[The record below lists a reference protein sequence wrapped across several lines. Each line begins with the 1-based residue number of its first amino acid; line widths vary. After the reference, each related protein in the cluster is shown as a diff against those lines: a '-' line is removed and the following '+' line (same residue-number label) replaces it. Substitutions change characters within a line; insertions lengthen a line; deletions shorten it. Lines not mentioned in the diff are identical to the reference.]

1 VGAEPLRVLLVVDS
15 LDGGGAERHVVGLAV
30 ELGRRGHQVT
40 VACSVVA
47 GARGPAHADLVAALA
62 RAGVPVV
69 ALTRR
74 LAKRRV
80 SPAFARGLR
89 RLVRAGGYDVV
100 HAHIW
105 ASTVAAA
112 VATAGTGV
120 PLLLTEHTEAPWR
133 SPAHQVASRWVYAR
147 AQAIL
152 AVSSAIA
159 ALLRDGYAVPADR
172 IHTVLPAV
180 VTLAGP
186 PVRPAPV
193 DPVGAAGRRPGPVV
207 GLVCRLAPEKGG
219 DVLLRAAAL
228 LRPALPGLRVSVVG
242 DGPVR
247 PTLEALARRLGLADA
262 VAFCGFQPD
271 AARLIAG
278 MDVLAVPSRSDGS
291 PLVVLEALTAGVPVV
306 ASAVGG
312 IPDQVRDGR
321 EALLVPPGDA
331 VALAAA
337 LRAVLTD
344 PARARALGAAG
355 RRRAAGLTHGRMV
368 DEVEDAYRRARA
380 ATARHNLGRTG
391 VV

>member
-1 VGAEPLRVLLVVDS
+1 MLLVVDS

-30 ELGRRGHQVT
+30 ELARRGHQVT

-47 GARGPAHADLVAALA
+47 GAPGSAHADLVASLA
-62 RAGVPVV
+62 CAGVPVV
-69 ALTRR
+69 ALTGR
-74 LAKRRV
+74 LAKRRF

-89 RLVRAGGYDVV
+89 RLVRAGGWDVV

-133 SPAHQVASRWVYAR
+133 SPAHRLASRWVYAR
-147 AQAIL
+147 ASAIL

-159 ALLRDGYAVPADR
+159 ALLRGGYAVPAGR
-172 IHTVLPAV
+172 ITTVLPAV

-186 PVRPAPV
+186 QPAR
-193 DPVGAAGRRPGPVV
+193 AAPPRAGGPGPVV

-228 LRPALPGLRVSVVG
+228 LRPGLPDLRVTVVG

-247 PTLEALARRLGLADA
+247 PRLEALARRLGLGDA
-262 VAFCGFQPD
+262 VAFCGFRPD

-278 MDVLAVPSRSDGS
+278 LDVLAVPSRSDGS
-291 PLVVLEALTAGVPVV
+291 PLVVLEALAAGVPVV

-344 PARARALGAAG
+344 PARARALRAAG
-355 RRRAAGLTHGRMV
+355 RRRAADLTHDRMV
-368 DEVEDAYRRARA
+368 DEVEDAYRRVLA
-380 ATARHNLGRTG
+380 ATARHSLGRTG